1 MEALAS
7 EAPGL
12 PLRLFIAGDSESSL
26 AAYGNIR
33 LALEM
38 FRAGEFELE
47 IINVN
52 ESPERAVADLVLVT
66 PTLLAPTCMR
76 RLIGDLSKWSRVHH
90 FLQSLP
96 RAVTQ

>member
-1 MEALAS
+1 MSPETVPT

-12 PLRLFIAGDSESSL
+12 QLNLFVAGDSESSL

-38 FRAGEFELE
+38 FKAGEFELE
-47 IINVN
+47 VIDVN
-52 ESPERAVADLVLVT
+52 TAPDRAIADLVLIT
-66 PTLLAPTCMR
+66 PALLAPACKR
-76 RLIGDLSKWSRVHH
+76 RLIGDLSKWSRVHQ

-96 RAVTQ
+96 RP